1 MSWATFGCSFTQ
13 YKWYTWA
20 DFLKISVN
28 KCKNFGLPGSSNE
41 FISRQILKN
50 YRNYKNIVV
59 MWSGYD
65 RIHNDYFLK
74 LNGFNSGRYSLN
86 DIPLEQL
93 MERSLEY
100 IWLANKVCKENN
112 VSIHNFSITMFN
124 IGESK
129 KIITI
134 PNYLDVDIQAW
145 PIDMTQYC
153 IENPSNFRANT
164 QDGHP
169 LPSEHYSY
177 FKTIMCPVLEI
188 DAKYINNKVLATFDK
203 NAVDNN

>member
-20 DFLKISVN
+20 DFLKINVN

-74 LNGFNSGRYSLN
+74 SNGFNNGKYSKGTV
-86 DIPLEQL
+86 PLEQL
-93 MERSLEY
+93 MERSIEY

-112 VSIHNFSITMFN
+112 VNIYNFSMTMFN

-129 KIITI
+129 KIIPI
-134 PNYLDVDIQAW
+134 PDYLDVDIQCW
-145 PIDMTQYC
+145 TIDMTQYC
-153 IENPSNFRANT
+153 IKNPSDFRAAT
-164 QDGHP
+164 QDDHP

-177 FKTIMCPVLEI
+177 FKTIMCPRLGI
-188 DAKYINNKVLATFDK
+188 NAKCINNKVLATFDK
-203 NAVDNN
+203 KAVDTE